1 MVTLVSQELSQ
12 QPSVYFGR
20 DLLPILPYL
29 LLFLLT
35 RYEYVSPV
43 FFHFKPTF

>member
-29 LLFLLT
+29 FLFLLT

-43 FFHFKPTF
+43 FVHFKASF